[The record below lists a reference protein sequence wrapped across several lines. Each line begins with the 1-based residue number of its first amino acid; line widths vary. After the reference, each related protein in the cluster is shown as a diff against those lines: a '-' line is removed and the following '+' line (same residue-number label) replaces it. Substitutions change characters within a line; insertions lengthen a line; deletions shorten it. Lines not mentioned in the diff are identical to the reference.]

1 MNQKGVLYKRC
12 EMNQERQIAYKA
24 KIKDLVDGVYVK
36 EEGEWTPNYIEINE
50 KRISRANIIGTVV
63 LKQDEDQNYENIIL
77 DDGSGKISIR
87 SFGKDDFFRKI
98 NIGDVVLLIGRPRQF
113 GSEKYIVPEIL
124 RKIEN
129 KKWIDVRKLELGK
142 EGEITSDVKED
153 VIKEVEIEDIEKSPN
168 SRILQLV
175 REFDSGNGADID
187 EVISKSNMKEAEKII
202 KNLLEEGEIFEI
214 KSGKFKILE

>member
-1 MNQKGVLYKRC
+1 
-12 EMNQERQIAYKA
+12 MNQERQIAYKA